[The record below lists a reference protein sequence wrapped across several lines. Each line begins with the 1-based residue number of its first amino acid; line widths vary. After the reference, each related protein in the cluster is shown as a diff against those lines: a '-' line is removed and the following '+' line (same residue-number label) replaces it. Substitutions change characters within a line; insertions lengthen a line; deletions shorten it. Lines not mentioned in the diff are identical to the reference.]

1 MTTVLY
7 ILSGWL
13 LFNAAFAIAMYF
25 RPTRKPSVNPADDP
39 ERSKPGGEYV
49 NGAATGRNAPDPKKK
64 TGQPA
69 MLSRV
74 LFFGFWLNDHHH
86 SA

>member
-13 LFNAAFAIAMYF
+13 LFNVAFAIAMYF
-25 RPTRKPSVNPADDP
+25 RPTRKPSVNPVDHH
-39 ERSKPGGEYV
+39 ERSKPGGDLV
-49 NGAATGRNAPDPKKK
+49 NEAAIVRSAPDPKKK
-64 TGQPA
+64 TEQPA

-74 LFFGFWLNDHHH
+74 LFFGFWLNDHRH